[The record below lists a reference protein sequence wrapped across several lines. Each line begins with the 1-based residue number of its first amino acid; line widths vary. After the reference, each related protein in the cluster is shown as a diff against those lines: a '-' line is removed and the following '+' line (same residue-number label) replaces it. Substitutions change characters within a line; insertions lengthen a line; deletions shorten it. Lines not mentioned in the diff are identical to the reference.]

1 MEESDKNNKH
11 IINLNSKLEILKKCQ
26 DSNNINSCL
35 KCEKIINC
43 EIRNEYVE
51 SVYLSMNNGSGGFF
65 NFEA

>member
-1 MEESDKNNKH
+1 MEETDNKH
-11 IINLNSKLEILKKCQ
+11 IINLNTKLENLKKCQ
-26 DSNNINSCL
+26 DSNGINSCL

>member
-1 MEESDKNNKH
+1 MEENANKH
-11 IINLNSKLEILKKCQ
+11 MITLNNQLKNLKQCQ

>member
-1 MEESDKNNKH
+1 MEKSDKNNQH